1 MNTKKQSGYQKI
13 REDVF
18 TEYAGKYQFDAGM
31 PRDVAEERARIDTD
45 AYMDAMLQRMKVR
58 K

>member
-1 MNTKKQSGYQKI
+1 MDAKKQSTYQRI
-13 REDVF
+13 RDDVF
-18 TEYAGKYQFDAGM
+18 TEYAGKYEFDAGM
-31 PRDVAEERARIDTD
+31 SRDVAEERARIDTD